1 MVGWYALLACRSWYP
16 TRAMSL
22 ASGCD
27 CACPAGTV
35 TIATEI
41 LDSQA
46 RMLDRPLG
54 AAFRSMGFPPFHRM
68 RAMRS
73 FVPHRDNHSAFSSA
87 PQVRSQPLRAQQIRM
102 SPACSCQLPVL
113 PTQCRPARLTHHDIP
128 VSRFHKVQPV
138 PHLFS
143 PLELGHLT
151 LPNRIAVA
159 PMCQYSAEDGTA

>member
-1 MVGWYALLACRSWYP
+1 
-16 TRAMSL
+16 
-22 ASGCD
+22 
-27 CACPAGTV
+27 
-35 TIATEI
+35 
-41 LDSQA
+41 SQA

-87 PQVRSQPLRAQQIRM
+87 PQVRSQPLRAHQIRM

-143 PLELGHLT
+143 PLELGPLT

-159 PMCQYSAEDGTA
+159 PMCQYSAEDGTATDWHLQHLMQLAISRAGLVMVEATAVERVGRITPPCL